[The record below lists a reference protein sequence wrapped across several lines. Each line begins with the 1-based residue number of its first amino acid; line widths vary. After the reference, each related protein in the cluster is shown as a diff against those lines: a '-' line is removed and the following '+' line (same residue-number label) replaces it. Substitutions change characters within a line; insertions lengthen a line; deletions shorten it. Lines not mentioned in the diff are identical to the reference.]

1 MSKRIDPLGL
11 VLLLFGLGNLA
22 NALWML
28 SAPASWYLNV
38 PASVPDFGPLNEH
51 FVRDLGAMFLV
62 AGTLLLYSAFQES
75 WRKSGVAL
83 NLGWYAVHC
92 FIHVYDTLR
101 GAVQPVHFLIDLPLV
116 YVPTVLLAGLAFLVR
131 RSSARA

>member
-11 VLLLFGLGNLA
+11 VLLLFGLGNVS

-28 SAPASWYLNV
+28 RSPVNWYLNV

-62 AGTLLLYSAFQES
+62 AGTLLLYSAFHAS
-75 WRKSGVAL
+75 WRKSAVAL
-83 NLGWYAVHC
+83 NLGWYAVHS

-116 YVPTVLLAGLAFLVR
+116 YFPTVLLAGLAFLVR
-131 RSSARA
+131 SSRDRA